1 MKLFDLCSSELIS
14 VPRSATIIEAAMLM
28 REKHVGSI
36 VVMGDSLPPRAIGII
51 TDRDIVIK
59 VVAFAKQQAILSVE
73 QVMSKELVVSP
84 GTFGVYEAMELMR
97 DRGVR
102 RLLVLSEAG
111 EPRGI
116 VSFDDLLLMIS
127 KEVGTMAET
136 VANGLLHEEKLVP
149 P

>member
-14 VPRSATIIEAAMLM
+14 VPRSATIIEAAILM
-28 REKHVGSI
+28 REKHVGSV
-36 VVMGDSLPPRAIGII
+36 VVMGDSLPPRAVGII
-51 TDRDIVIK
+51 TDRGV
-59 VVAFAKQQAILSVE
+59 AKQQAILSVE

-102 RLLVLSEAG
+102 RLLVLNEAG
-111 EPRGI
+111 EPRGV
-116 VSFDDLLLMIS
+116 VSFDDLLLMVS

-136 VANGLLHEEKLVP
+136 VANGLLHEEKLLP

>member
-14 VPRSATIIEAAMLM
+14 VPRSATIIEAAILM
-28 REKHVGSI
+28 REKHVGSV
-36 VVMGDSLPPRAIGII
+36 VVMGDSLPPRAVGII

-84 GTFGVYEAMELMR
+84 GTFGVFEAMELMR

-102 RLLVLSEAG
+102 RLLVLNEAG
-111 EPRGI
+111 EPRGV
-116 VSFDDLLLMIS
+116 VSFDDLLLMVS

-136 VANGLLHEEKLVP
+136 VANGLLHEEKLLP

>member
-14 VPRSATIIEAAMLM
+14 VPRSATIIEAAILM
-28 REKHVGSI
+28 REKHVGSV
-36 VVMGDSLPPRAIGII
+36 VVMGDSLPPRAVGII

-102 RLLVLSEAG
+102 RLLVLNEAG
-111 EPRGI
+111 EPRGV
-116 VSFDDLLLMIS
+116 VSFDDLLLMVS

-136 VANGLLHEEKLVP
+136 VANGLLHEEKLLP

>member
-14 VPRSATIIEAAMLM
+14 VPRSATIIEAAILM
-28 REKHVGSI
+28 REKHVGSV
-36 VVMGDSLPPRAIGII
+36 VVMGDSLPPRAVGII

-84 GTFGVYEAMELMR
+84 GTFGVFEAMELMR

-102 RLLVLSEAG
+102 RLLVLNEAG
-111 EPRGI
+111 EPRGV
-116 VSFDDLLLMIS
+116 VSFDDLLLMVS

>member
-1 MKLFDLCSSELIS
+1 
-14 VPRSATIIEAAMLM
+14 MLM

-36 VVMGDSLPPRAIGII
+36 VVMGDALPPRAIGII

-59 VVAFAKQQAILSVE
+59 VVAFAKQQTILSVE

-127 KEVGTMAET
+127 QEVGTMAET
-136 VANGLLHEEKLVP
+136 VANGLLHEEKLLP

>member
-14 VPRSATIIEAAMLM
+14 VPRSATIIEAAILM

-36 VVMGDSLPPRAIGII
+36 VVMGDSLPPRAVGII

-84 GTFGVYEAMELMR
+84 GTFGVFEAMELMR

-102 RLLVLSEAG
+102 RLLVLNEAG
-111 EPRGI
+111 EPRGV
-116 VSFDDLLLMIS
+116 VSFDDLLLMVS